1 MPAQIGIDSQLWKSH
16 ALDQYGSMQPMPWM
30 GMPGMSPLH
39 THDTSG
45 TIHIESAVG
54 REYTLQELLDVWGVS
69 ISQSEVIGHPVDPS
83 HRAYI
88 IVDGTEKSVTERI
101 VLRDGQQIQTICGP

>member
-1 MPAQIGIDSQLWKSH
+1 M
-16 ALDQYGSMQPMPWM
+16 
-30 GMPGMSPLH
+30 
-39 THDTSG
+39 
-45 TIHIESAVG
+45 
-54 REYTLQELLDVWGVS
+54 DVWGVS